1 MSVNPTEAP
10 GKAGVNRPPLRRHQP
25 TATLP
30 VASAVQVREQA
41 TVLLASYRRPL
52 LGMLLLNALAALAAL
67 AGPKLLGEIVESVR
81 AGTTT
86 AHVDHLAML
95 LAAALV
101 VQTALTWWARRSAF
115 VLGETVFATLRE
127 RYLER
132 VLGLPLS
139 AVERAGTGDLVTRST
154 GDVEALARTVR
165 FAVPEVLVA
174 ATTVLLTVAAA
185 FLTAPLVALPLL
197 AGAPLIVVGTRWYLR
212 RAPEGY
218 LAERECYA
226 AFNGSLAETV
236 DGARTVEA
244 LGLGRGRI
252 TRLEDDLSDAYAAEC
267 YTLRLRTMFFPTME
281 LAYAIPVTLSL
292 LWGGWLVSTGS
303 ASLGAVTT
311 ITLYAVQMVDPVDR
325 LVSWLDEVQVGATAL
340 ARILG
345 VEQVPDDR
353 EESDAVPA
361 DEHVRVD
368 DVRFAYRDDRDVLH
382 GIDLDL
388 RPGERLA
395 VVGPSGAGKSTLGR
409 LLAGIH
415 PPRTG
420 SVTVGRVPLVDLPL
434 DDLRGHVV
442 LVTQEHHVFVGT
454 VAENLLLARPDA
466 DEGDL
471 RAALGAVDALDWV
484 LALPDGLATEVGSGG
499 RPVTPAQ
506 AQQLALARLVLA
518 DPHTLVLDEATS
530 LLDPRAARHLER
542 SLAAVLHGRT
552 VVAIAHRLHTA
563 HDADRVAVV
572 EDGLV
577 SELGSH
583 DELIEADGAYAA
595 LWRSW
600 RSEASDP
607 APGGVASR

>member
-1 MSVNPTEAP
+1 MSTP
-10 GKAGVNRPPLRRHQP
+10 GVNRPPLRRHQP

-30 VASAVQVREQA
+30 VASAVQVRAQA
-41 TVLLASYRRPL
+41 RLLLASYKRPL
-52 LGMLLLNALAALAAL
+52 LGMLLLNGLAALAAL
-67 AGPKLLGEIVESVR
+67 AGPRLLGDIVESVR

-86 AHVDHLAML
+86 THIDRLAML

-101 VQTALTWWARRSAF
+101 AQTAFTWWARRSAF

-174 ATTVLLTVAAA
+174 GLTVLMTAVAA

-218 LAERECYA
+218 LAERECYS

-244 LGLGRGRI
+244 LGLGGGRI
-252 TRLEDDLSDAYAAEC
+252 SRLEDDLADAYAAEC
-267 YTLRLRTMFFPTME
+267 YTLRLRTFFFPTME

-292 LWGGWLVSTGS
+292 LWGGWLVSNGN
-303 ASLGAVTT
+303 ASLAEVTT

-345 VEQVPDDR
+345 VELVPDDR
-353 EESDAVPA
+353 DESDAVPA
-361 DEHVRVD
+361 DEHVRVE
-368 DVRFAYRDDRDVLH
+368 DVRFAYRGDRDVLH

-420 SVTVGRVPLVDLPL
+420 SVTVGQVPLVDLPL

-442 LVTQEHHVFVGT
+442 LVTQEHHVFVGS

-466 DEGDL
+466 DEGEL
-471 RAALGAVDALDWV
+471 RSALGAVDALDWV

-583 DELIEADGAYAA
+583 DELIAADGAYAA
-595 LWRSW
+595 LWHSW
-600 RSEASDP
+600 RSDPTSDAASGT
-607 APGGVASR
+607 AVRGG

>member
-1 MSVNPTEAP
+1 MT
-10 GKAGVNRPPLRRHQP
+10 PPLRRRR
-25 TATLP
+25 TTTTLP
-30 VASAVQVREQA
+30 VATAAQVREQA
-41 TVLLASYRRPL
+41 RRL
-52 LGMLLLNALAALAAL
+52 LGTHRRALTGMLALNGLAALASL
-67 AGPKLLGEIVESVR
+67 AGPQLLGQIVQSVR
-81 AGTTT
+81 DGTTRG
-86 AHVDHLAML
+86 HLDL
-95 LAAALV
+95 LALLLALALLI
-101 VQTALTWWARRSAF
+101 QTGLTWWARRSAF
-115 VLGETVFATLRE
+115 VLAETVFATLRE
-127 RYLER
+127 NYLSR
-132 VLGLPLS
+132 VLALPLS
-139 AVERAGTGDLVTRST
+139 TVERAGTGDLVTRST

-174 ATTVLLTVAAA
+174 TLTVLLTVLAA
-185 FLTAPLVALPLL
+185 FLTAPLMALPLL
-197 AGAPLIVVGTRWYLR
+197 AGGPLLWVGTRWYLA
-212 RAPEGY
+212 RAADGY

-226 AFNGSLAETV
+226 AFNGTLAETV

-244 LGLGRGRI
+244 LGLGRRRI
-252 TRLEDDLSDAYAAEC
+252 AALERDLGDAHAAER
-267 YTLRLRTMFFPTME
+267 YTLRIRTVWFPTME
-281 LAYAIPVTLSL
+281 MAYAIPVTLSL
-292 LWGGWLVSTGS
+292 VWGGWLVSGAH
-303 ASLGAVTT
+303 ASLGQVTA
-311 ITLYAVQMVDPVDR
+311 ITLYAVQLVDPVDR
-325 LVSWLDEVQVGATAL
+325 LVSWLDEMQVGATAL

-345 VEQVPDDR
+345 VELVPSDR
-353 EESDAVPA
+353 EAGDDEPV
-361 DEHVRVD
+361 DEHLRVS
-368 DVRFAYRDDRDVLH
+368 DVRFAYRGDRDVLH

-420 SVTVGRVPLVDLPL
+420 SVDVGGVPLVALPL
-434 DDLRGHVV
+434 DDLRTHVV

-454 VAENLLLARPDA
+454 VADNLLLARPDA
-466 DEGDL
+466 TEGDL
-471 RAALGAVDALDWV
+471 RSALSAVEALDWV

-572 EDGLV
+572 EDGRV

-583 DELIEADGAYAA
+583 DELVAADGAYAA
-595 LWRSW
+595 LWHSW
-600 RSEASDP
+600 RSDAAATNES
-607 APGGVASR
+607 ST

>member
-1 MSVNPTEAP
+1 MSPRKS
-10 GKAGVNRPPLRRHQP
+10 GPPLRRRLP

-30 VASAVQVREQA
+30 VANTAQVREQA
-41 TVLLASYRRPL
+41 KLLMADHRRSL
-52 LGMLLLNALAALAAL
+52 TWMLALNGLAAL
-67 AGPKLLGEIVESVR
+67 AGLAGPRLLGDIVESVR
-81 AGTTT
+81 EGTTT
-86 AHVDHLAML
+86 EHIDRLAML
-95 LAAALV
+95 LAAALLA
-101 VQTALTWWARRSAF
+101 QTLLTWWARRSAF
-115 VLGETVFATLRE
+115 VLAETVFARLRE
-127 RYLER
+127 RFLER
-132 VLGLPLS
+132 VLALPLS
-139 AVERAGTGDLVTRST
+139 TVERAGTGDLVTRSS

-174 ATTVLLTVAAA
+174 SLTVVLTVIAA
-185 FLTAPLVALPLL
+185 FLTGPLVALPLL
-197 AGAPLIVVGTRWYLR
+197 AGGPVIFAGTRWYLR

-244 LGLGRGRI
+244 LGLGPRRI
-252 TRLEDDLSDAYAAEC
+252 RRLEEDLADAFAAER
-267 YTLRLRTMFFPTME
+267 YTLRLRTLFFPPME
-281 LAYAIPVTLSL
+281 LAYAIPISLSL
-292 LWGGWLVSTGS
+292 IWGGWLVSHGNAT
-303 ASLGAVTT
+303 LGQVTAV
-311 ITLYAVQMVDPVDR
+311 TLYAVQMVDPVAR

-345 VEQVPDDR
+345 VELVPPDR
-353 EESDAVPA
+353 EQGTGIPD
-361 DEHVRVD
+361 DEHVEVH
-368 DVRFAYRDDRDVLH
+368 DVRFAYRQDRDVLH
-382 GIDLDL
+382 GVDLDL

-409 LLAGIH
+409 LRAGVH

-420 SVTVGRVPLVDLPL
+420 RVTVGAVPLVELPL
-434 DDLRGHVV
+434 DDLRRHVV
-442 LVTQEHHVFVGT
+442 LVTQEHHVFVGS
-454 VAENLLLARPDA
+454 VAENLLLAQPDA
-466 DEGDL
+466 DEGAL
-471 RAALGAVDALDWV
+471 RSALEAVDALDWV

-506 AQQLALARLVLA
+506 AQQLAVARLVLA

-572 EDGLV
+572 EGGRI

-583 DELIEADGAYAA
+583 DELIAADGAYAA
-595 LWRSW
+595 LWGSW
-600 RSEASDP
+600 RSDAADP
-607 APGGVASR
+607 AATAH

>member
-1 MSVNPTEAP
+1 MSTP
-10 GKAGVNRPPLRRHQP
+10 GVHRPPLRRHLP

-30 VASAVQVREQA
+30 VASALQVRAQA
-41 TVLLASYRRPL
+41 RVLLASYRKPL
-52 LGMLLLNALAALAAL
+52 LGMLLLNGLAALAAL
-67 AGPKLLGEIVESVR
+67 AGPRLLGDIVQSVQT
-81 AGTTT
+81 GTTT
-86 AHVDHLAML
+86 AHIDRLAML
-95 LAAALV
+95 LAGALV
-101 VQTALTWWARRSAF
+101 LQTTFTWWARRSAF

-174 ATTVLLTVAAA
+174 SLTVLMTGVAA

-197 AGAPLIVVGTRWYLR
+197 GGAPLIVVGTRWYLR

-244 LGLGRGRI
+244 LSLGGGRI
-252 TRLEDDLSDAYAAEC
+252 ARLEDDLADAYAAEC
-267 YTLRLRTMFFPTME
+267 YTLRLRTFFFPTME

-292 LWGGWLVSTGS
+292 LWGGWLVSQGNATL
-303 ASLGAVTT
+303 AEVTT

-340 ARILG
+340 SRILG
-345 VEQVPDDR
+345 VELVPDDR
-353 EESDAVPA
+353 VEGDAVPV

-368 DVRFAYRDDRDVLH
+368 DVRFAYRGDRDVLH

-420 SVTVGRVPLVDLPL
+420 SVTVGQVPLVDLPL

-471 RAALGAVDALDWV
+471 RAALDAVDALDWV
-484 LALPDGLATEVGSGG
+484 LALPEGLATEVGSGG

-600 RSEASDP
+600 RSEATDP
-607 APGGVASR
+607 AAGGVASR